1 MCSTSMCI
9 SAYFSAKKKTAAM
22 AAVIFIM
29 IRVNCQGPLLVWN
42 RLINSSSSSSFKQR
56 CQARRC
62 SASSRQKST
71 RSFVLRWSTLRLKLT
86 HSRKKISQSIW
97 RLWKTFRNANWY
109 FVKLQ
114 NSKQGKKLFKQKLD
128 AINSQY
134 SQGIKIQLHNFCG
147 S

>member
-42 RLINSSSSSSFKQR
+42 RLINSSSSSFKQR

-86 HSRKKISQSIW
+86 HSREKKSVNAFEDYRF
-97 RLWKTFRNANWY
+97 RLKFSSLFFLLYCFFMWQMKGKTHLKKPTYNGLFCENLKKKL
-109 FVKLQ
+109 KLQ
-114 NSKQGKKLFKQKLD
+114 S
-128 AINSQY
+128 
-134 SQGIKIQLHNFCG
+134 
-147 S
+147 